1 MYNTVFTT
9 AMSYYIFF
17 RAELSP
23 RDTGLLI
30 SNQATTGGKSTS
42 KGEPPPPLS
51 PLIDGS
57 GEKGEVGE
65 GGEMDSDGMIRLTRG
80 RRL

>member
-42 KGEPPPPLS
+42 KGEPPPPS

-57 GEKGEVGE
+57 GEKGEVGR
-65 GGEMDSDGMIRLTRG
+65 GEMDSDGLIRLTRG